1 MLWIGDFAE
10 DVICEG
16 ELFDED
22 EFFTEE
28 ELAELDREVEGFSE
42 EEIEEESAK
51 ISSELPTLDFLWVE
65 SEDIR
70 EVLFAD

>member
-16 ELFDED
+16 ELF
-22 EFFTEE
+22 EE
-28 ELAELDREVEGFSE
+28 ELAELDREVEEFSE
-42 EEIEEESAK
+42 EEIEEEGAK